1 MDETG
6 RRPGGAPTQRVPS
19 DPHSGS
25 SRRTFLKRAGLGAL
39 AAPMAQIAAVRRSFA
54 EELAAA
60 PEIGAG
66 LGAALRAAYSL
77 DEGITYL
84 NHASI
89 GTVPRRVQEA
99 HRGYLEVCERNP
111 WLYMWGGDW
120 EAPREEAR
128 RSAAGLLDCEPAEV
142 AFTHNTTEA
151 FNLLAHGLPLA
162 AGDEVLFSSLNHSG
176 ASACWSHM
184 AAERGFSVRRFEL
197 PVRDVPGLSAD
208 DVVALHADQIRPET
222 RVLVFPHVDNMVGLR
237 HPVKEI
243 AAAARAKGVRFIA
256 VDGAQTAGMIPVDVA
271 SMGVDV
277 YAASPHKW
285 LQSPKGLGLT
295 YVHRE
300 IQQQLRAMWVTWGQK
315 QWRGSA
321 RKFEDY
327 GTRNLP
333 EVLALGAAIEFQQQL
348 GAAAKEAHHRALWEH
363 ARAAVE
369 AHPRLRWRSPK
380 AWQLSAALWAIEVEG
395 ESSKEVF
402 ERLFQDHGFVF
413 RAFDLPDLDTL
424 RISPN
429 VANTRQDLDRLLR
442 ALG

>member
-1 MDETG
+1 MD
-6 RRPGGAPTQRVPS
+6 
-19 DPHSGS
+19 DGS
-25 SRRTFLKRAGLGAL
+25 SRRTFLRRAGLGTL
-39 AAPMAQIAAVRRSFA
+39 AAPAMAQIVALRQAFA
-54 EELAAA
+54 EELATVPEEGERFGA
-60 PEIGAG
+60 P
-66 LGAALRAAYSL
+66 LRAAYSL
-77 DEGITYL
+77 DEGVTYL

-89 GTVPRRVQEA
+89 GTVPRQVQEA

-120 EAPREEAR
+120 NAPREAAR
-128 RSAAGLLDCEPAEV
+128 RSAAGLLGCEPAEV

-176 ASACWSHM
+176 ASACWFHM
-184 AAERGFSVRRFEL
+184 ATERGFSVRRFEI
-197 PVRDVPGLSAD
+197 PPRDVPGLSAD
-208 DVVALHADQIRPET
+208 DVVALHAEQIRPNT

-237 HPVKEI
+237 HPAREL
-243 AAAARAKGVRFIA
+243 AAAARARGVLFVA
-256 VDGAQTAGMIPVDVA
+256 VDGAQTTGMIPIDVA
-271 SMGVDV
+271 GLGIDV

-295 YVHRE
+295 YVRRE
-300 IQQQLRAMWVTWGQK
+300 IQQELRPMWVTWGQK
-315 QWRGSA
+315 QWHGSA

-333 EVLALGAAIEFQQQL
+333 EVLALGDSIDFQQHL
-348 GAAAKEAHHRALWEH
+348 GAAAKEAHHRVLWEH
-363 ARAAVE
+363 ARAAVD
-369 AHPRLRWRSPK
+369 AHPRLTWRSP
-380 AWQLSAALWAIEVEG
+380 ATWELSSALWAVEVEG
-395 ESSKEVF
+395 ESSKDAF
-402 ERLFQDHGFVF
+402 DRLFRDHGFVF

-429 VANTRQDLDRLLR
+429 VANTARDIDRLFQ

>member
-1 MDETG
+1 MND
-6 RRPGGAPTQRVPS
+6 
-19 DPHSGS
+19 SGS
-25 SRRTFLKRAGLGAL
+25 SRRTFLRRAGLGAV
-39 AAPMAQIAAVRRSFA
+39 AAPALAQIAAVRRAFS
-54 EELAAA
+54 EELQVSDGPPPGR
-60 PEIGAG
+60 PEAG
-66 LGAALRAAYSL
+66 ERLGGVLRAAYSL

-89 GTVPRRVQEA
+89 GTVPRLVQEA
-99 HRGYLEVCERNP
+99 HRRYLEVCERNP
-111 WLYMWGGDW
+111 WLYMWGGEW
-120 EAPREEAR
+120 NQPRETAR
-128 RSAAGLLDCEPAEV
+128 QSAAGLLGCEPSEV

-151 FNLLAHGLPLA
+151 FNLFAHGLSLA

-176 ASACWSHM
+176 ASACWFHM

-197 PVRDVPGLSAD
+197 PLREVPGLSTE
-208 DVVALHADQIRPET
+208 DVVALHAEQIRPRT

-237 HPVKEI
+237 HPVKAL

-256 VDGAQTAGMIPVDVA
+256 VDGAQTTGMIPVNVGD
-271 SMGVDV
+271 MGVDA

-295 YVHRE
+295 YIRRE
-300 IQQQLRAMWVTWGQK
+300 IQQDLRPMWVTWGQK
-315 QWRGSA
+315 SWHGSA

-333 EVLALGAAIEFQQQL
+333 EVLALGDAIEFQQHL

-363 ARAAVE
+363 ARVVVD
-369 AHPRLRWRSPK
+369 AHPRLTWRSP
-380 AWQLSAALWAIEVEG
+380 ATWELSAALWAVEVKG

-402 ERLFQDHGFVF
+402 DRLFRDHGFVF

-429 VANTRQDLDRLLR
+429 VANTERDVDRLIAR
-442 ALG
+442 IG

>member
-1 MDETG
+1 MNDSE
-6 RRPGGAPTQRVPS
+6 
-19 DPHSGS
+19 S
-25 SRRTFLKRAGLGAL
+25 SRRTFLRRVGLGAL
-39 AAPMAQIAAVRRSFA
+39 AAPALAEISAVRRAFA
-54 EELAAA
+54 DRLETTSPAE
-60 PEIGAG
+60 PFGG
-66 LGAALRAAYSL
+66 RLRAAYSL

-89 GTVPRRVQEA
+89 GTVPLRVQQA
-99 HRGYLEVCERNP
+99 HRRYLEICERNP

-120 EAPREEAR
+120 NQPREAVR
-128 RSAAGLLDCEPAEV
+128 RRAAGLLGCEAPEV

-162 AGDEVLFSSLNHSG
+162 AGEEVLFSSLNHSG

-184 AAERGFSVRRFEL
+184 AKERGFRVRRFEL
-197 PVRDVPGLSAD
+197 PLREVPGLSAA
-208 DVVALHADQIRPET
+208 DVVAVHAEQIRPET

-237 HPVKEI
+237 HPVAEL

-256 VDGAQTAGMIPVDVA
+256 VDGAQTAGMLPVDVGG
-271 SMGVDV
+271 MGVDV

-295 YVHRE
+295 CVGRG

-315 QWRGSA
+315 AWHGSA
-321 RKFEDY
+321 RKYEDY

-333 EVLALGAAIEFQQQL
+333 EVLALGDAIEFQQHL

-363 ARAAVE
+363 ARAAV
-369 AHPRLRWRSPK
+369 AASPRLIWRSPIT
-380 AWQLSAALWAIEVEG
+380 WELSAALWAIEVRG
-395 ESSKEVF
+395 ASGKQIF
-402 ERLFQDHGFVF
+402 DRLFRDHGFVF
-413 RAFDLPDLDTL
+413 RAFDLPDFNSV

-429 VANTRQDLDRLLR
+429 VANTTADIDRLVQ
-442 ALG
+442 ALANW